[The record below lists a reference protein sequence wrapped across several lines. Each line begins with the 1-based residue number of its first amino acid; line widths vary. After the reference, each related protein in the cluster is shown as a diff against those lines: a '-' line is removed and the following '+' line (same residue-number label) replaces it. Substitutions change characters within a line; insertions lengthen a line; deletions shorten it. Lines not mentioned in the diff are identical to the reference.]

1 MRLPSFLSGTSF
13 SQQLVLTFTI
23 GIACLALVSSFAAS
37 ILAGRTIRT
46 QLIEQGLQAT
56 ETFAAQSTLA
66 LLYHSSDNAKE
77 PAKATLAFP
86 DIHGVA
92 IYDLKYQALFSEG
105 KQALPSGGAIE
116 WPQQPK
122 LERETKAF
130 WYFVAPVYTHSG
142 GNAEEPSPFLTSPR
156 TPELIGFVRVVMGKE
171 TLEAMAD
178 QILATDVVVALTLA
192 VLLLLVLLM
201 ITARLTNPLRK
212 LAAIMRGAT
221 QGEKQMR
228 AELRGPKDILDME
241 ATFNTMMTVLETR
254 EDQLKKAR
262 DAALESA
269 RIKGEFAANVSH
281 ELRTPLSG
289 VLGMLELLHGIG
301 LTPKQREYVDIARD
315 AGESL
320 LGLIEDI
327 LDFSRLQSGKLKVQ
341 PVDFCLQDLLDDVV
355 GLLAGQALRKH
366 LDLGYRISEEVP
378 ARVRGDPSRI
388 RQLLINLAGNAVKFT
403 EHGEVAITVS
413 YMAAQG
419 DRTWLRFEVKDTGI
433 GIPCEAQAYIFE
445 PFSQVDGSITRK
457 YSGTGLGLAICRQLA
472 EFMGG
477 EIGVDSEPGTGSRFW
492 FTVPF
497 EQARQV
503 SAQDNVYPLGRAAD
517 LRFLIV
523 DDSEVNRCF
532 LEQTFTAWG
541 ICHKSAASGPQALEV
556 LRVAAAQGEPYDIA
570 LIDEELV
577 PAMSGSDLLQAIA
590 HDPLLAP
597 IKAVMMSH
605 HQTSYAGMPI
615 QPPLETDKTPDSNR
629 VAWLAKPL
637 QRTLLYNCICNLAN
651 PPEHG
656 SVEPI
661 AEPPKP
667 AFLVGGRILL
677 VEDDRTNQLVVAGL
691 LERLGCRIEIAGTGQ
706 EALELIAQRSSSF
719 DLILM
724 DCYMPQLDGYEA
736 TRRIRALAADHR
748 QIPIIA
754 MTAHTQIGASEACL
768 AAGMDDYLPKPVRLD
783 ALREKLQRWLAFRQD
798 STPTEAAEGPV
809 AREPAAVAVLDRTV
823 LTELRNNLQ
832 EAFSKVIEVFLEDM
846 PSYQSALKTAISEGD
861 ARRLTEVAHTLKGSS
876 KTLGANRLVAV
887 SKQLEVLGRSGS
899 TEGAMPLFEAFT
911 GEYAR
916 VRAALQHEFRPS
928 VREPAR
934 KEPGQP
940 RIVVAD
946 DDRGVRLALRNVL
959 ERDGYQ
965 VEEASNGL
973 QALTLCQRRTPDLVL
988 MDARMPALDGFAACR
1003 RIHDLPDS
1011 AHLPIVM
1018 ITALDDEQSI
1028 EQAFAAGAND
1038 YIPKPVNFAVLRQR
1052 VARIVD
1058 ASRAEKHVHQL
1069 AYRDPL
1075 TDLANR
1081 TAFRERL
1088 DGLLSRGCQ
1097 EGQSHALL
1105 FLDLDRF
1112 KLVNDTLGH
1121 ETGDRLL
1128 KTVAERVAGCVRAGD
1143 MVSRLGGDEFI
1154 VMLENINSPMVA
1166 TLVAEKI
1173 CHVIARPFV
1182 LLGRQIYLSTSIG
1195 ISLYPAD
1202 SQDGGTLIKYA
1213 DMAMFRAK
1221 EHGNTYRF
1229 YEPSMEA
1236 AVLQK
1241 LDLENGLRRALDR
1254 DELVLHYQPRV
1265 DLRSGK
1271 IVSMEGLIR
1280 WRHPQLGLVSPAQ
1293 FIPLAEETGLIEPIG
1308 AWVLRTACA
1317 QNKAW
1322 QDEGLARMPVAVN
1335 LSARQLAQGTIEDS
1349 ILKVLADTGLEP
1361 AYLELELTESMI
1373 MKEPGEMRRILRRLK
1388 DIGVLLSIDD
1398 FGTGYSSLNHLKYFS
1413 FDTLK
1418 IDQSF
1423 VRDLII
1429 NPSDAM
1435 IVLAII
1441 AMARSF
1447 RIRVVAEG
1455 VETEAQLRYLQQNG
1469 CDEIQG
1475 YYVSRPVP
1483 SDEAGQLLREDRP
1496 LL

>member
-1 MRLPSFLSGTSF
+1 
-13 SQQLVLTFTI
+13 
-23 GIACLALVSSFAAS
+23 
-37 ILAGRTIRT
+37 
-46 QLIEQGLQAT
+46 
-56 ETFAAQSTLA
+56 
-66 LLYHSSDNAKE
+66 
-77 PAKATLAFP
+77 
-86 DIHGVA
+86 
-92 IYDLKYQALFSEG
+92 
-105 KQALPSGGAIE
+105 
-116 WPQQPK
+116 
-122 LERETKAF
+122 
-130 WYFVAPVYTHSG
+130 
-142 GNAEEPSPFLTSPR
+142 
-156 TPELIGFVRVVMGKE
+156 
-171 TLEAMAD
+171 
-178 QILATDVVVALTLA
+178 
-192 VLLLLVLLM
+192 
-201 ITARLTNPLRK
+201 
-212 LAAIMRGAT
+212 
-221 QGEKQMR
+221 
-228 AELRGPKDILDME
+228 
-241 ATFNTMMTVLETR
+241 
-254 EDQLKKAR
+254 
-262 DAALESA
+262 
-269 RIKGEFAANVSH
+269 
-281 ELRTPLSG
+281 
-289 VLGMLELLHGIG
+289 
-301 LTPKQREYVDIARD
+301 
-315 AGESL
+315 
-320 LGLIEDI
+320 
-327 LDFSRLQSGKLKVQ
+327 
-341 PVDFCLQDLLDDVV
+341 
-355 GLLAGQALRKH
+355 
-366 LDLGYRISEEVP
+366 
-378 ARVRGDPSRI
+378 
-388 RQLLINLAGNAVKFT
+388 
-403 EHGEVAITVS
+403 
-413 YMAAQG
+413 
-419 DRTWLRFEVKDTGI
+419 
-433 GIPCEAQAYIFE
+433 
-445 PFSQVDGSITRK
+445 
-457 YSGTGLGLAICRQLA
+457 
-472 EFMGG
+472 
-477 EIGVDSEPGTGSRFW
+477 
-492 FTVPF
+492 
-497 EQARQV
+497 
-503 SAQDNVYPLGRAAD
+503 
-517 LRFLIV
+517 
-523 DDSEVNRCF
+523 
-532 LEQTFTAWG
+532 
-541 ICHKSAASGPQALEV
+541 
-556 LRVAAAQGEPYDIA
+556 VAAAQGEPYDIA
-570 LIDEELV
+570 LIDERM

-597 IKAVMMSH
+597 IKVIMMSH
-605 HQTSYAGMPI
+605 QQTSYAGMHIQQTSYAGTHI

-637 QRTLLYNCICNLAN
+637 QRTLLYNGITNLAN

-656 SVEPI
+656 SVESI
-661 AEPPKP
+661 AEPPRP
-667 AFLVGGRILL
+667 AFHVGGCILL

-706 EALELIAQRSSSF
+706 EALELIAQRPSF

-783 ALREKLQRWLAFRQD
+783 ALREKLQRWIAPKQS
-798 STPTEAAEGPV
+798 STPTETAEGPA

-823 LTELRNNLQ
+823 LTELRTNLR
-832 EAFSKVIEVFLEDM
+832 EAFSQVIEVFLEDM

-887 SKQLEVLGRSGS
+887 SKQLEALGRSGS
-899 TEGAMPLFEAFT
+899 TEGAVPLFEAFT

-916 VRAALQHEFRPS
+916 VRTALQHEFRPS
-928 VREPAR
+928 VREPAQ
-934 KEPGQP
+934 KEPAQP

-1097 EGQSHALL
+1097 EDQSHALL

-1229 YEPSMEA
+1229 YEPSMETA
-1236 AVLQK
+1236 ILQK
-1241 LDLENGLRRALDR
+1241 LDLESGLRRALDR

-1280 WRHPQLGLVSPAQ
+1280 WQHPQLGLVSPAQ

-1322 QDEGLARMPVAVN
+1322 QDEGLARIPVAVN
-1335 LSARQLAQGTIEDS
+1335 LSARQLRQGTIEDS
-1349 ILKVLADTGLEP
+1349 ILKVLADTGLDP
-1361 AYLELELTESMI
+1361 VYLDLELTESMI

-1423 VRDLII
+1423 VRDLIT

-1483 SDEAGQLLREDRP
+1483 SDEAGRLLREDRP

>member
-1 MRLPSFLSGTSF
+1 MRLPSFSSSTSF

-92 IYDLKYQALFSEG
+92 IYDLKHQALFSEG

-116 WPQQPK
+116 WSQQPK
-122 LERETKAF
+122 LERETRAF

-142 GNAEEPSPFLTSPR
+142 GNAEEPSPFLASPR

-171 TLEAMAD
+171 TLAAMAD

-241 ATFNTMMTVLETR
+241 AAFNTMMTVLETR
-254 EDQLKKAR
+254 EEQLEKAR

-320 LGLIEDI
+320 LGLIDDI
-327 LDFSRLQSGKLKVQ
+327 LDFSRLQSGKLKAQ

-355 GLLAGQALRKH
+355 GLLTDQARRKH

-378 ARVRGDPSRI
+378 ARVQGDPSRV
-388 RQLLINLAGNAVKFT
+388 RQLLINLVGNAVKFT

-413 YMAAQG
+413 YMAVQE

-445 PFSQVDGSITRK
+445 PFSQVDGSTTRK

-503 SAQDNVYPLGRAAD
+503 PAQDNVYPLGRASD

-532 LEQTFTAWG
+532 LEQAFTAWG

-556 LRVAAAQGEPYDIA
+556 LCVAAAQGEPYDIA
-570 LIDEELV
+570 LIDEELM
-577 PAMSGSDLLQAIA
+577 PAMSGRDLLQAIA

-597 IKAVMMSH
+597 IKVIMMSH
-605 HQTSYAGMPI
+605 QQTSYAGMLI

-637 QRTLLYNCICNLAN
+637 QRTLLYNCITNLAN

-656 SVEPI
+656 SVESI
-661 AEPPKP
+661 AEPPRP
-667 AFLVGGRILL
+667 AFHVGGRILL
-677 VEDDRTNQLVVAGL
+677 VEDDRTNPVVVAGL

-706 EALELIAQRSSSF
+706 EALELIAQRPFF

-724 DCYMPQLDGYEA
+724 DCYMPELDGYEA

-783 ALREKLQRWLAFRQD
+783 ALREKLQRWLTPKQD
-798 STPTEAAEGPV
+798 STPTETAEGPV
-809 AREPAAVAVLDRTV
+809 AREPAAVAALDRTV
-823 LTELRNNLQ
+823 LTELRNNLR
-832 EAFSKVIEVFLEDM
+832 EAFSQVIEVFLEDM

-876 KTLGANRLVAV
+876 KTLGANHLVAV
-887 SKQLEVLGRSGS
+887 SKQLETVGRSGS

-916 VRAALQHEFRPS
+916 VRAALQHELRPD
-928 VREPAR
+928 VREPAQ
-934 KEPGQP
+934 KEPAQP
-940 RIVVAD
+940 RIVIAD

-988 MDARMPALDGFAACR
+988 MDARMPALNGFAACR

-1128 KTVAERVAGCVRAGD
+1128 KTVAERVAGCVRADD

-1195 ISLYPAD
+1195 IALYPAD

-1241 LDLENGLRRALDR
+1241 LDLESGLRRALDR

-1280 WRHPQLGLVSPAQ
+1280 WQHPQLGLVSPAQ

-1322 QDEGLARMPVAVN
+1322 QDEGLARIPVAVN
-1335 LSARQLAQGTIEDS
+1335 LSARQLRQGTIEDS
-1349 ILKVLADTGLEP
+1349 ILKVLADTGLDP
-1361 AYLELELTESMI
+1361 AYLDLELTESMI

-1483 SDEAGQLLREDRP
+1483 SDEAGRLLREDRP